1 MSIIDLGFM
10 ILSCDG
16 AGLVRIIWIVE
27 SKLKL
32 IKIRIRML
40 HGKQRFHAKTQRR
53 MRSRLCSFASL
64 RETVFGFDEDSRR
77 EKTTPLNNSRSVD
90 CGPGSKRSS
99 ETNTAQNLFGQRQ
112 VLYP

>member
-16 AGLVRIIWIVE
+16 AGLVRMIWIVE
-27 SKLKL
+27 SELKL

-40 HGKQRFHAKTQRR
+40 HGKQRFHPKTQSR

-64 RETVFGFDEDSRR
+64 RESVFGFDADSRR
-77 EKTTPLNNSRSVD
+77 QKTPPLNNSRSVD
-90 CGPGSKRSS
+90 CGPGSLRSDA
-99 ETNTAQNLFGQRQ
+99 TTT
-112 VLYP
+112 